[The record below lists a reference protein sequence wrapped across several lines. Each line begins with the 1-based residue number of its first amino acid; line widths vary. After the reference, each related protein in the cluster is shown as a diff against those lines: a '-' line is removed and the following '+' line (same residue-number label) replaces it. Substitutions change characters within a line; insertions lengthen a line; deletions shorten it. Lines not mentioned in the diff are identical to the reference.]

1 MNIITNHPVYTEA
14 NPLSPENE
22 YWDNIDGSN
31 DLQVRH
37 FQHWSNAKKSAGLKV
52 NGKLNNK
59 SKNAYAA
66 YGTEWE
72 KDYKKA
78 YPNLSTTNPSGVKQD
93 GKLWDSVKNQ
103 FVNARDS
110 GLLQQGLDALGL
122 KYTLPTAPESDLST
136 GGNDPANLIEPEKTK
151 ADKNSSKTFITIAIS
166 AGVILGGFLLL
177 KTFKV
182 IK

>member
-1 MNIITNHPVYTEA
+1 MKIITTHPVYTEA
-14 NPLSPENE
+14 SPLAPQNE

-66 YGTEWE
+66 YGSEWE

-122 KYTLPTAPESDLST
+122 KYTLPTAPESNLST
-136 GGNDPANLIEPEKTK
+136 GSEPANLIEPEGQKE
-151 ADKNSSKTFITIAIS
+151 DKNSSKTFVTIALT
-166 AGVILGGFLLL
+166 AGVIIGGFFLL

-182 IK
+182 KK